1 MQGED
6 LDTYIAT
13 FDHLRDVAQW
23 ERDSRGTILL
33 FRRGLNPA
41 LAQAIINR
49 TIPRPVTFD
58 DWADAARTQHA
69 NWIESRAVMGTQNRG
84 KNDGFRNPRWRQ
96 AIGGLGS
103 RSRCDE
109 VVPMDV
115 DLAELGRGRLSEAE
129 RKKLQAEGR
138 CFFCKAQGH
147 MSRQCPKK
155 GGRTGNVQNPIRSR
169 PVAAQTTEIEEN
181 APISANAVA
190 ETPDRKAVL
199 KGILGM
205 SAEERTQ
212 LLDELIL
219 SDQPSSS
226 F

>member
-13 FDHLRDVAQW
+13 FDHLREVAQW
-23 ERDSRGTILL
+23 ERDSWGTILL

-58 DWADAARTQHA
+58 DWANAAQTQHA
-69 NWIESRAVMGTQNRG
+69 NWIKSHAVMGTQSHGRN
-84 KNDGFRNPRWRQ
+84 NGFRNPRWQQ
-96 AIGGLGS
+96 AISGTENQS
-103 RSRCDE
+103 RHDE
-109 VVPMDV
+109 VIPMDINLV
-115 DLAELGRGRLSEAE
+115 ELGRGRLSEAE
-129 RKKLQAEGR
+129 RKRLQTKGR
-138 CFFCKAQGH
+138 CFFYKAQGH
-147 MSRQCPKK
+147 MSHQCSKK
-155 GGRTGNVQNPIRSR
+155 GGCTGNTQNLNCPQPITT
-169 PVAAQTTEIEEN
+169 QTTEVDEDT
-181 APISANAVA
+181 PVSANAVA
-190 ETPDRKAVL
+190 MTPDRKAVL

-205 SAEERTQ
+205 STEERTQ

-219 SDQPSSS
+219 NDQPSSS